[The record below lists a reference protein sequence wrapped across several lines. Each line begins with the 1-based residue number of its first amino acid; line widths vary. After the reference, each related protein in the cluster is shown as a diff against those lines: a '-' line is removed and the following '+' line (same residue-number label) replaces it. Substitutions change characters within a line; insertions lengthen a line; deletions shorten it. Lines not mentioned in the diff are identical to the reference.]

1 MQISRGVYTY
11 LVTFIK
17 KKSRSVYCPAWMYDI
32 ASARVAFEFLH
43 SEMPLE
49 SFAAKYSQG
58 FSESY
63 SDVPEESLLGAA
75 QGMLEFLAEI
85 EAGENA
91 ALMCQIS
98 RTTVFIFLNAKE
110 DEADVWLY
118 RRCAKAKEYSDNWPS
133 KPSERTFL
141 GCAQT
146 LKMRFYGWK
155 LEDDEHIVAF
165 GDLVRKQVSILD
177 AL

>member
-1 MQISRGVYTY
+1 
-11 LVTFIK
+11 
-17 KKSRSVYCPAWMYDI
+17 MYDI

-58 FSESY
+58 FSVNY

-91 ALMCQIS
+91 ALMLSNFTYYRLYFSGVAMPRKMKPMFGSI
-98 RTTVFIFLNAKE
+98 E
-110 DEADVWLY
+110 DAQ
-118 RRCAKAKEYSDNWPS
+118 KQKEYSEQLAIKAFRAYIFRLRSNPEDAAPS
-133 KPSERTFL
+133 
-141 GCAQT
+141 
-146 LKMRFYGWK
+146 GWK

>member
-1 MQISRGVYTY
+1 M
-11 LVTFIK
+11 
-17 KKSRSVYCPAWMYDI
+17 YCPAWMYDI

-91 ALMCQIS
+91 ALMLSNFTYYRLYFSGVAMPRKMKPMFGSI
-98 RTTVFIFLNAKE
+98 E
-110 DEADVWLY
+110 DAQ
-118 RRCAKAKEYSDNWPS
+118 KQKEYSEQLAIKAFRAYIFRLRSNPEDAAPS
-133 KPSERTFL
+133 
-141 GCAQT
+141 
-146 LKMRFYGWK
+146 GWK

>member
-1 MQISRGVYTY
+1 M
-11 LVTFIK
+11 
-17 KKSRSVYCPAWMYDI
+17 YCPAWMYDI

-58 FSESY
+58 FSVNY

-91 ALMCQIS
+91 ALMLSNFTYYRLYFSGVAMPRKMKPMFGSI
-98 RTTVFIFLNAKE
+98 E
-110 DEADVWLY
+110 DAQ
-118 RRCAKAKEYSDNWPS
+118 KQKEYSEQLAIKAFRAYIFRLRSNPEDAAPS
-133 KPSERTFL
+133 
-141 GCAQT
+141 
-146 LKMRFYGWK
+146 GWK

>member
-1 MQISRGVYTY
+1 
-11 LVTFIK
+11 
-17 KKSRSVYCPAWMYDI
+17 MYDI

-58 FSESY
+58 FSVNY

-91 ALMCQIS
+91 ALMLSNFTYYRLYFSGVAMPRKMKPMFGSI
-98 RTTVFIFLNAKE
+98 E
-110 DEADVWLY
+110 DAH
-118 RRCAKAKEYSDNWPS
+118 KQKEYSEQLAIKAFRAYIFRLRSNPEDAAPS
-133 KPSERTFL
+133 
-141 GCAQT
+141 
-146 LKMRFYGWK
+146 GWK

>member
-1 MQISRGVYTY
+1 
-11 LVTFIK
+11 
-17 KKSRSVYCPAWMYDI
+17 MYDI

-58 FSESY
+58 FSVNY

-91 ALMCQIS
+91 ALLLSNFTYYRLYFSGVAMPRKMKPMFGSI
-98 RTTVFIFLNAKE
+98 E
-110 DEADVWLY
+110 DAQ
-118 RRCAKAKEYSDNWPS
+118 KQKEYSEQLAIKAFRAYIFRLRSPWCGS
-133 KPSERTFL
+133 KR
-141 GCAQT
+141 
-146 LKMRFYGWK
+146 K
-155 LEDDEHIVAF
+155 LEDDEQCGIW
-165 GDLVRKQVSILD
+165 RSCP
-177 AL
+177 

>member
-1 MQISRGVYTY
+1 M
-11 LVTFIK
+11 
-17 KKSRSVYCPAWMYDI
+17 YCPAWMYDI

-58 FSESY
+58 LSGSY
-63 SDVPEESLLGAA
+63 SDVPAESLTGAA

-91 ALMCQIS
+91 ALLLSHFTYYRLYFTGVAMPRKMKPMFGSIEDA
-98 RTTVFIFLNAKE
+98 AKQ
-110 DEADVWLY
+110 
-118 RRCAKAKEYSDNWPS
+118 KEYSEELAKKAFRAYVFRLRSNPEDAA
-133 KPSERTFL
+133 PSE
-141 GCAQT
+141 
-146 LKMRFYGWK
+146 WK
-155 LEDDEHIVAF
+155 LEDDEHTGAF

>member
-1 MQISRGVYTY
+1 M
-11 LVTFIK
+11 
-17 KKSRSVYCPAWMYDI
+17 YCPAWMYDI

-91 ALMCQIS
+91 ALLLSNFTYYRLYFSGVAMPRKMKPMFGSI
-98 RTTVFIFLNAKE
+98 E
-110 DEADVWLY
+110 DAQ
-118 RRCAKAKEYSDNWPS
+118 KQKEYSEQLSIKAFRAYIFRLRSNPEDAAPS
-133 KPSERTFL
+133 
-141 GCAQT
+141 
-146 LKMRFYGWK
+146 GWK

>member
-1 MQISRGVYTY
+1 
-11 LVTFIK
+11 
-17 KKSRSVYCPAWMYDI
+17 MYDI

-49 SFAAKYSQG
+49 SFATKYSQG
-58 FSESY
+58 FSGSY

-91 ALMCQIS
+91 ALLLSNFTYYRLYFSGVAMPRKMKPMFGSI
-98 RTTVFIFLNAKE
+98 E
-110 DEADVWLY
+110 DAQ
-118 RRCAKAKEYSDNWPS
+118 KQKEYSEQLAIKAFRAFIFRLRSNPEDAAPS
-133 KPSERTFL
+133 
-141 GCAQT
+141 
-146 LKMRFYGWK
+146 GWK

>member
-1 MQISRGVYTY
+1 M
-11 LVTFIK
+11 
-17 KKSRSVYCPAWMYDI
+17 YCPAWMYDI

-63 SDVPEESLLGAA
+63 SEIPAESLLGAA

-91 ALMCQIS
+91 ALLLSNFTYYRLYFSGVAMPRKMKPMFGSI
-98 RTTVFIFLNAKE
+98 E
-110 DEADVWLY
+110 DAQ
-118 RRCAKAKEYSDNWPS
+118 KQKEYSEQLAIKAFRAYIFRLRSNPEDAAPS
-133 KPSERTFL
+133 
-141 GCAQT
+141 
-146 LKMRFYGWK
+146 GWK

>member
-1 MQISRGVYTY
+1 M
-11 LVTFIK
+11 
-17 KKSRSVYCPAWMYDI
+17 YCPAWMYDI

-58 FSESY
+58 FSVNY

-91 ALMCQIS
+91 ALLLSNFTYYRLYFSGVAMPRKMKPMFGSI
-98 RTTVFIFLNAKE
+98 E
-110 DEADVWLY
+110 DSQ
-118 RRCAKAKEYSDNWPS
+118 KQKEYSEQLAIKAFRAYIFRLRSNPEDAAPS
-133 KPSERTFL
+133 
-141 GCAQT
+141 
-146 LKMRFYGWK
+146 GWK

>member
-1 MQISRGVYTY
+1 M
-11 LVTFIK
+11 
-17 KKSRSVYCPAWMYDI
+17 YCPAWMYDI

-75 QGMLEFLAEI
+75 QAMLEFLAEI

-91 ALMCQIS
+91 ALLLSNFTYHRLYFSGVAMPRKMKPMFGSI
-98 RTTVFIFLNAKE
+98 E
-110 DEADVWLY
+110 DAQ
-118 RRCAKAKEYSDNWPS
+118 KQKEYSEQLSIKAFRAYIFRLRSNPEDAAPS
-133 KPSERTFL
+133 
-141 GCAQT
+141 
-146 LKMRFYGWK
+146 GWK

>member
-1 MQISRGVYTY
+1 
-11 LVTFIK
+11 
-17 KKSRSVYCPAWMYDI
+17 MYDI

-63 SDVPEESLLGAA
+63 SEIPAESLLGAA

-91 ALMCQIS
+91 ALLLSNFTYYRLYFSGVAMPRKMKPMFGSI
-98 RTTVFIFLNAKE
+98 E
-110 DEADVWLY
+110 DAQ
-118 RRCAKAKEYSDNWPS
+118 KQKEYSEQLAIKAFRAYIFRLRSNPEDAAPS
-133 KPSERTFL
+133 
-141 GCAQT
+141 
-146 LKMRFYGWK
+146 GWK